1 MPPPDTVYPLRKR
14 KASFFGGL
22 RESPVQ
28 PSTGGFTATTCI
40 LFPEQAAALVG
51 KETDLTQHDLDVL
64 ALLFQHRP
72 PSLELGE
79 KHLQLLPLVA
89 RNIVEHEKLPDFAQT
104 EAEPLGSQRDLEPST
119 ISTAENTIDMVASRV
134 EQPLVLVVANG
145 PGCNAKISR
154 QLRNRK
160 GFWHCAVQH

>member
-64 ALLFQHRP
+64 AR
-72 PSLELGE
+72 SNVRIGY
-79 KHLQLLPLVA
+79 
-89 RNIVEHEKLPDFAQT
+89 
-104 EAEPLGSQRDLEPST
+104 
-119 ISTAENTIDMVASRV
+119 
-134 EQPLVLVVANG
+134 
-145 PGCNAKISR
+145 
-154 QLRNRK
+154 
-160 GFWHCAVQH
+160 